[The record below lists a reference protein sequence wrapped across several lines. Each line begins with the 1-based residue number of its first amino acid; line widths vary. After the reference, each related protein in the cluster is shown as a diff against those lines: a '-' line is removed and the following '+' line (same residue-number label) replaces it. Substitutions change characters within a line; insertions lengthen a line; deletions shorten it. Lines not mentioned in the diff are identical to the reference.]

1 MILPESFTSSMS
13 KLLGAEYDDFI
24 ASFDEKPLSA
34 LRVNTSKIP
43 VSEFEKIA
51 PYPIRKIPFISDG
64 YYIDDTDAWSKHP
77 YYFAGLYYL
86 QEPSAMLPA
95 DVFPTEPEDVILD
108 LCAAPGGKSTKL
120 ATKDIGLLVA
130 NDISYSRTLPLV
142 KNLEHFGTGNYL
154 VTAAAPENL
163 YDMYGCSFDG
173 ILIDA
178 PCSGEGMFRK
188 DRSLIGAYE
197 KKGSE
202 DYPPIQKQI
211 IETAYKLLKPGGHML
226 YSTCTYSDKENEQVI
241 RSFLDKHRDMKTV
254 AVDKGDIL
262 SGAYPGYEG
271 LDVYHLFP
279 HRAKGEGHFLA
290 LMKKDGIRENHKEC
304 LADDY
309 SGEYPAIMNDLFDR
323 LSPEYAKWLKQTDHI
338 ITGDGFV
345 YMLCD
350 LAKEYIH
357 PHIRYVRTGTMIGRI
372 KKDSFI
378 PCTAFA
384 LSLRSRDFNN
394 VISFDATDPDVTRYL
409 KGETLI
415 VDDKVA
421 GKIKNGYVLI
431 CVSSYPLGFGK
442 YDGKKIK
449 NMYEKGWVLT

>member
-1 MILPESFTSSMS
+1 MILPGSFTSLM
-13 KLLGAEYDDFI
+13 KDLLGAEYDDFI

-34 LRVNTSKIP
+34 LRVNTSKVT
-43 VSEFEKIA
+43 VSQFEKIA
-51 PYPIRKIPFISDG
+51 PYPIQKIPFISDG

-95 DVFPTEPEDVILD
+95 DIFPAEPGDVILD
-108 LCAAPGGKSTKL
+108 LCAAPGGKATKL

-154 VTAAAPENL
+154 VTASTPENL

-173 ILIDA
+173 ILVDA

-188 DRSLIGAYE
+188 DRSLIASYE
-197 KKGSE
+197 KKGSAE
-202 DYPPIQKQI
+202 YPDVQKQI
-211 IETAYKLLKPGGHML
+211 LENAYKMLKAGGHIL

-241 RSFLDKHRDMKTV
+241 LSFLKAHQDMKTV
-254 AVDKGDIL
+254 TVDKGDVF
-262 SGAYPGYEG
+262 SGAYAGYED

-279 HRAKGEGHFLA
+279 HRAKGEGHFIA
-290 LMKKDGIRENHKEC
+290 LLKKDGIRQNSSDNI
-304 LADDY
+304 ANDDNVA
-309 SGEYPAIMNDLFDR
+309 YPAIMDDFFDR
-323 LSPEYAKWLKQTDHI
+323 LSPDFAEKLKQTDHI
-338 ITGDGFV
+338 IADDGYV
-345 YMLCD
+345 YLLCD
-350 LAKEYIH
+350 RAKEYIR
-357 PHIRYVRTGTMIGRI
+357 PHVRYVRTGTVIGKIR
-372 KKDSFI
+372 KDSFI
-378 PCTAFA
+378 PSTAFA
-384 LSLRSRDFNN
+384 LSLCSRDFDN
-394 VISFDATDPDVTRYL
+394 VISYDATSPDVIRYL
-409 KGETLI
+409 KGETI
-415 VDDKVA
+415 IPDDNMAQNLKK
-421 GKIKNGYVLI
+421 GLVLI